1 LALDDG
7 KPPAPV
13 RLNVYT
19 LLDFRFSRR
28 QQMMTEVRLHGRGGQ
43 GVVSAAQLIADAAVR
58 EGKYVQAFPE
68 FGAERS
74 GAPIAAYAR
83 LSDGPI
89 EIHSFIRSPDVVIV
103 VDRSMAYFKST
114 TQGLAKNGYF
124 ICNFDGTSEELRSK
138 LGLDPSVK
146 IITLDATGIAIK
158 ALGKDFPNTPM
169 LGALLKATGIVGFES
184 LEKVLGE
191 RFKGKVLEGNEEA
204 LKLGYQEAALA

>member
-1 LALDDG
+1 
-7 KPPAPV
+7 
-13 RLNVYT
+13 
-19 LLDFRFSRR
+19 
-28 QQMMTEVRLHGRGGQ
+28 MTEVRLHGRGGQ
-43 GVVSAAQLIADAAVR
+43 GVVSAAQLIADAAVL

-83 LSDGPI
+83 LSDAPI
-89 EIHSFIRSPDVVIV
+89 EIHSFIRTPDVVIV

-114 TQGLAKNGYF
+114 TQGLAKDGCF
-124 ICNFDGTSEELRSK
+124 ICNYDGSPEELRSK

-146 IITLDATGIAIK
+146 IVTLDATGIALKSI
-158 ALGKDFPNTPM
+158 GKDYPNTPM

-191 RFKGKVLEGNEEA
+191 RFKGKVLAGNEEA
-204 LKLGYQEAALA
+204 LRLGYQGGNAS